1 MNENNST
8 DACAEG
14 WGLQLKE
21 WLDEDEYR
29 HYARLR
35 LLDKINK
42 KFAFKSFLDV
52 GCGSGRLLRNYK
64 EKGVESVGLELAKE
78 IVKYHAGHR
87 YTPVVQGGAQ
97 QLPFISDA
105 FDFVTC
111 LGLIEHLPDPQS
123 AITELFRVTKP
134 GGMALITVPNMV
146 GPFPFFVPLWYLSGE
161 RYRFGWKNM
170 VGSMYT
176 RGSLKKELEF
186 SGWVVESVSPFK
198 GSSLLEWAKVPF
210 NTNLAEFIEGN
221 MFVSKL
227 CGIMLAAVC
236 RKPS

>member
-1 MNENNST
+1 MSVNKGT
-8 DACAEG
+8 DVCAEG

-21 WLDEDEYR
+21 WLEDDEYR

-35 LLDKINK
+35 LLDKIHK
-42 KFAFKSFLDV
+42 TFAFKSFLDV
-52 GCGSGRLLRNYK
+52 GCGSGRLLRDYK
-64 EKGVESVGLELAKE
+64 ERGVKSVGLELAKE
-78 IVKYHAGHR
+78 IVEYHASQQ
-87 YTPVVQGGAQ
+87 YIPVVQGGAQ
-97 QLPFISDA
+97 QLPFNSEA

-111 LGLIEHLPDPQS
+111 LGLIEHLSDPQS
-123 AITELFRVTKP
+123 AIGELFRVTKP

-146 GPFPFFVPLWYLSGE
+146 GPFPFFVPFWYLSGE

-170 VGSMYT
+170 VGAMYN
-176 RGSLKKELEF
+176 RGSFKKQLEL

-210 NTNLAEFIEGN
+210 NRELANFIEGN